1 MKNIVNCNSTSMQ
14 ISFLDELDS
23 SNFFYQNIMT
33 LAYSQFGINELL
45 ARGFYNFKK
54 SQFPD
59 ETLFI
64 KEIESNNFPLD
75 VEKEILNTETFTPLI
90 YVPGFLTK
98 DRSKSYEIDIDESA
112 RKLFFEAE
120 YPFDANSQL
129 TYLTIITAWEKAMV
143 HKLQDKPVLQFFRHI
158 RNAAAHNGRF
168 HFEKNVIDE
177 KSRELKKKAQWNQF
191 EIKSS
196 LQNMK
201 LIPKFKEENEAFWD
215 QGDLVEFLIDF
226 ENHYP
231 ELKM

>member
-1 MKNIVNCNSTSMQ
+1 MKNTVNHNSNSMQ
-14 ISFLDELDS
+14 ISFLDELDT
-23 SNFFYQNIMT
+23 SNFFYQNIVT

-45 ARGFYNFKK
+45 ARGFYKFKK
-54 SQFPD
+54 SQFTD
-59 ETLFI
+59 NSSFI
-64 KEIESNNFPLD
+64 KEIQSYNFPID
-75 VEKEILNTETFTPLI
+75 VEEEILNTKTFTPLI

-112 RKLFFEAE
+112 RKLFSEDE

-129 TYLTIITAWEKAMV
+129 TYLTIIAAWEKAMV

-168 HFEKNVIDE
+168 HFDKKVIDE
-177 KSRELKKKAQWNQF
+177 KSGELKKKAQWNQF

-226 ENHYP
+226 ENYYP

>member
-1 MKNIVNCNSTSMQ
+1 MQ
-14 ISFLDELDS
+14 ISFLDELNS
-23 SNFFYQNIMT
+23 NNFFYQNIVT

-54 SQFPD
+54 SQFTD
-59 ETLFI
+59 KSSFI
-64 KEIESNNFPLD
+64 KEIEAYNFPLD
-75 VEKEILNTETFTPLI
+75 VEEEILNTETFTPLI
-90 YVPGFLTK
+90 YVPAFLTK

-112 RKLFFEAE
+112 RRLFSSDEF
-120 YPFDANSQL
+120 PFDANSQL

-143 HKLQDKPVLQFFRHI
+143 HKMQDKPILQFFRHI

-177 KSRELKKKAQWNQF
+177 KSGELKKKAQWNQF

-231 ELKM
+231 ELKV